1 MKTFE
6 RGKKGW
12 KVIDLLKS
20 SHHIQADQLQS
31 QLGSEKKNVLSANLV
46 FIKMCSILEK
56 CYPYPGHLSL
66 AATIVNYLLDFS
78 GFQRNQ
84 EQSLPSASFFIKK
97 TSEAVGI

>member
-12 KVIDLLKS
+12 KVTDLLKS

-31 QLGSEKKNVLSANLV
+31 QLGGEKKNVLSANLV
-46 FIKMCSILEK
+46 FIKMCSVLVK
-56 CYPYPGHLSL
+56 CCYPYPRHLSL
-66 AATIVNYLLDFS
+66 ASTIVNYLLDFS

-84 EQSLPSASFFIKK
+84 EQSFLKVLAATHGVI
-97 TSEAVGI
+97 